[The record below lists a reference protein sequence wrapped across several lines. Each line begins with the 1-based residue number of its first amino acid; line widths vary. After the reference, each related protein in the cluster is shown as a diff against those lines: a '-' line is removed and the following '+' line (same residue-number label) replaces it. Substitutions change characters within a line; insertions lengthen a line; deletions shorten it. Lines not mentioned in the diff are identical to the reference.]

1 MELKTIGLTKKFG
14 SKTAVDN
21 LNITLTNGVYGLLGA
36 NGAGKTTLMRL
47 LCNIQNPTSGKIL
60 LNGKNIV
67 GLGERYRNLL
77 GYLPQHF
84 GYYPDFS
91 AFDFLLYVSALK
103 GLDEKAARKK
113 SKELLEAVD
122 LSRESKH
129 KIKTFSGGMKQRL
142 GIAQAMLNDPHILI
156 LDEPTAGLDPKERV
170 RFRNLISAFS
180 KDRIVILST
189 HIVSDVEF
197 IAEEIIMM
205 KSGQIIHFGNP
216 QEITSEIDDQVWEC
230 TVPTAY
236 AEKYA
241 AAYNTSNLRNTSENQ
256 TILRIIGDRPPMRKV
271 FSKRLAL
278 IALIGIILFSALLSF
293 STFQNKYAFDQNI
306 GKGTGKTAVEIDK
319 EIAAKYEGILTDK
332 KVQQMMSDFAP
343 TSDLHGLS
351 AIYVYQ
357 NAMQS
362 AAFSRFSDKEGNWN
376 GLSVSDVFGNEEIK
390 IGYVDGWLSTSRNMV
405 RVFVALALAVII
417 MLAPIFSGEY
427 EGVDN
432 IILTSK
438 YGKTKCATA
447 KVVAGIIT
455 AILTTTLIAAFNLL
469 LAFVFYGTEG
479 LDCSI
484 LFAPSDYVEA
494 FIPFNITCGTL
505 LKYQILLA
513 FTCTLSVTGITLFL
527 SAISKNQIVAL
538 VAAMAIFLFPVL
550 LPITEVNPLFR
561 LVGLLP
567 IYHVLA
573 ISLLSVEQ
581 MSNGMLY
588 AIWAIPAALLF
599 LGVGAGIS
607 RRVFAKHQVL

>member
-1 MELKTIGLTKKFG
+1 MKK
-14 SKTAVDN
+14 
-21 LNITLTNGVYGLLGA
+21 
-36 NGAGKTTLMRL
+36 
-47 LCNIQNPTSGKIL
+47 
-60 LNGKNIV
+60 
-67 GLGERYRNLL
+67 
-77 GYLPQHF
+77 
-84 GYYPDFS
+84 
-91 AFDFLLYVSALK
+91 
-103 GLDEKAARKK
+103 
-113 SKELLEAVD
+113 
-122 LSRESKH
+122 
-129 KIKTFSGGMKQRL
+129 
-142 GIAQAMLNDPHILI
+142 LI
-156 LDEPTAGLDPKERV
+156 LFEL
-170 RFRNLISAFS
+170 
-180 KDRIVILST
+180 
-189 HIVSDVEF
+189 
-197 IAEEIIMM
+197 
-205 KSGQIIHFGNP
+205 
-216 QEITSEIDDQVWEC
+216 
-230 TVPTAY
+230 
-236 AEKYA
+236 
-241 AAYNTSNLRNTSENQ
+241 
-256 TILRIIGDRPPMRKV
+256 RKV
-271 FSKRLAL
+271 FSKRLSL
-278 IALIGIILFSALLSF
+278 IALVGILLFSVLISF
-293 STFQNKYAFDQNI
+293 STYQNKYAFDGVNAE
-306 GKGTGKTAVEIDK
+306 GSGKTAVEIDK
-319 EIAAKYEGILTDK
+319 GIAAKYEGILTDE

-447 KVVAGIIT
+447 KVIAGIIT
-455 AILTTTLIAAFNLL
+455 AILTTTLVAAINLL

-550 LPITEVNPLFR
+550 LPITEVNPLFP

-607 RRVFAKHQVL
+607 RRVFAKHQVS

>member
-1 MELKTIGLTKKFG
+1 M
-14 SKTAVDN
+14 
-21 LNITLTNGVYGLLGA
+21 ITRYC
-36 NGAGKTTLMRL
+36 RL
-47 LCNIQNPTSGKIL
+47 
-60 LNGKNIV
+60 
-67 GLGERYRNLL
+67 
-77 GYLPQHF
+77 
-84 GYYPDFS
+84 
-91 AFDFLLYVSALK
+91 
-103 GLDEKAARKK
+103 
-113 SKELLEAVD
+113 
-122 LSRESKH
+122 
-129 KIKTFSGGMKQRL
+129 
-142 GIAQAMLNDPHILI
+142 
-156 LDEPTAGLDPKERV
+156 
-170 RFRNLISAFS
+170 
-180 KDRIVILST
+180 
-189 HIVSDVEF
+189 
-197 IAEEIIMM
+197 
-205 KSGQIIHFGNP
+205 
-216 QEITSEIDDQVWEC
+216 
-230 TVPTAY
+230 
-236 AEKYA
+236 
-241 AAYNTSNLRNTSENQ
+241 
-256 TILRIIGDRPPMRKV
+256 
-271 FSKRLAL
+271 
-278 IALIGIILFSALLSF
+278 
-293 STFQNKYAFDQNI
+293 AFDQNI
-306 GKGTGKTAVEIDK
+306 GEGTGKTAVEIDK
-319 EIAAKYEGILTDK
+319 EIAAKYEGILTDE

-362 AAFSRFSDKEGNWN
+362 AAFSRFSDEEGKWN

-447 KVVAGIIT
+447 KVIAGIIT
-455 AILTTTLIAAFNLL
+455 AVFTTTLVAAFNLL
-469 LAFVFYGTEG
+469 FAFVFYGTEG

-494 FIPFNITCGTL
+494 FIPFNITCWTL

-550 LPITEVNPLFR
+550 LPITEANPLFR

-581 MSNGMLY
+581 MSNGITQPPK
-588 AIWAIPAALLF
+588 AQHQH
-599 LGVGAGIS
+599 GAS
-607 RRVFAKHQVL
+607 QHRHRKTDAPE

>member
-1 MELKTIGLTKKFG
+1 MCIRDRVG
-14 SKTAVDN
+14 
-21 LNITLTNGVYGLLGA
+21 
-36 NGAGKTTLMRL
+36 
-47 LCNIQNPTSGKIL
+47 IL
-60 LNGKNIV
+60 L
-67 GLGERYRNLL
+67 
-77 GYLPQHF
+77 
-84 GYYPDFS
+84 FS
-91 AFDFLLYVSALK
+91 V
-103 GLDEKAARKK
+103 
-113 SKELLEAVD
+113 
-122 LSRESKH
+122 
-129 KIKTFSGGMKQRL
+129 
-142 GIAQAMLNDPHILI
+142 LI
-156 LDEPTAGLDPKERV
+156 
-170 RFRNLISAFS
+170 
-180 KDRIVILST
+180 
-189 HIVSDVEF
+189 
-197 IAEEIIMM
+197 
-205 KSGQIIHFGNP
+205 
-216 QEITSEIDDQVWEC
+216 
-230 TVPTAY
+230 
-236 AEKYA
+236 
-241 AAYNTSNLRNTSENQ
+241 
-256 TILRIIGDRPPMRKV
+256 
-271 FSKRLAL
+271 
-278 IALIGIILFSALLSF
+278 SF
-293 STFQNKYAFDQNI
+293 STYQNKYAFD
-306 GKGTGKTAVEIDK
+306 GVSAEGSGKTAVEIDK

-390 IGYVDGWLSTSRNMV
+390 IGYVDGWLSTSKNMV
-405 RVFVALALAVII
+405 RVFIVLALAVII

-469 LAFVFYGTEG
+469 LAFVFYGAEG

-527 SAISKNQIVAL
+527 SAISKNQIVAF
-538 VAAMAIFLFPVL
+538 VASMAIFLFPVL
-550 LPITEVNPLFR
+550 LPITEANPLFR
-561 LVGLLP
+561 LIGLLP
-567 IYHVLA
+567 LHHVQA
-573 ISLLSVEQ
+573 VSLLSVEQ

-588 AIWAIPAALLF
+588 AVWAIPTALLF
-599 LGVGAGIS
+599 LGIGAVIS
-607 RRVFAKHQVL
+607 RRVFAKHQVS

>member
-1 MELKTIGLTKKFG
+1 MKK
-14 SKTAVDN
+14 
-21 LNITLTNGVYGLLGA
+21 
-36 NGAGKTTLMRL
+36 
-47 LCNIQNPTSGKIL
+47 
-60 LNGKNIV
+60 
-67 GLGERYRNLL
+67 
-77 GYLPQHF
+77 
-84 GYYPDFS
+84 
-91 AFDFLLYVSALK
+91 
-103 GLDEKAARKK
+103 
-113 SKELLEAVD
+113 
-122 LSRESKH
+122 
-129 KIKTFSGGMKQRL
+129 
-142 GIAQAMLNDPHILI
+142 LI
-156 LDEPTAGLDPKERV
+156 LFEL
-170 RFRNLISAFS
+170 
-180 KDRIVILST
+180 
-189 HIVSDVEF
+189 
-197 IAEEIIMM
+197 
-205 KSGQIIHFGNP
+205 
-216 QEITSEIDDQVWEC
+216 W
-230 TVPTAY
+230 
-236 AEKYA
+236 
-241 AAYNTSNLRNTSENQ
+241 
-256 TILRIIGDRPPMRKV
+256 KV

-293 STFQNKYAFDQNI
+293 STFQNKYTFDPNI
-306 GKGTGKTAVEIDK
+306 GEGTGKTAVEIDK
-319 EIAAKYEGILTDK
+319 EIAAKYEGILTDE
-332 KVQQMMSDFAP
+332 KVHQMMSDFAP

-417 MLAPIFSGEY
+417 MLAPIFSSEY

-455 AILTTTLIAAFNLL
+455 AVLTTTLVAAFNLL

-494 FIPFNITCGTL
+494 FIPFNITCWTL

-550 LPITEVNPLFR
+550 LPITEANPLFR

-607 RRVFAKHQVL
+607 RRVFAKHQVS

>member
-1 MELKTIGLTKKFG
+1 MKK
-14 SKTAVDN
+14 
-21 LNITLTNGVYGLLGA
+21 
-36 NGAGKTTLMRL
+36 
-47 LCNIQNPTSGKIL
+47 
-60 LNGKNIV
+60 
-67 GLGERYRNLL
+67 
-77 GYLPQHF
+77 
-84 GYYPDFS
+84 
-91 AFDFLLYVSALK
+91 
-103 GLDEKAARKK
+103 
-113 SKELLEAVD
+113 
-122 LSRESKH
+122 
-129 KIKTFSGGMKQRL
+129 
-142 GIAQAMLNDPHILI
+142 LI
-156 LDEPTAGLDPKERV
+156 LFEL
-170 RFRNLISAFS
+170 
-180 KDRIVILST
+180 
-189 HIVSDVEF
+189 
-197 IAEEIIMM
+197 
-205 KSGQIIHFGNP
+205 
-216 QEITSEIDDQVWEC
+216 
-230 TVPTAY
+230 
-236 AEKYA
+236 
-241 AAYNTSNLRNTSENQ
+241 
-256 TILRIIGDRPPMRKV
+256 RKV
-271 FSKRLAL
+271 FSKRLSL
-278 IALIGIILFSALLSF
+278 IALVGILLFSVLISF
-293 STFQNKYAFDQNI
+293 STYQNKYAFDGVNAE
-306 GKGTGKTAVEIDK
+306 GSGKTAVEIDK
-319 EIAAKYEGILTDK
+319 GIAAKYEGILTDE

-447 KVVAGIIT
+447 KVIAGIIT
-455 AILTTTLIAAFNLL
+455 AILTTTLVAAINLL

-513 FTCTLSVTGITLFL
+513 FTCTLSITGITLFL

>member
-1 MELKTIGLTKKFG
+1 MKK
-14 SKTAVDN
+14 
-21 LNITLTNGVYGLLGA
+21 
-36 NGAGKTTLMRL
+36 
-47 LCNIQNPTSGKIL
+47 
-60 LNGKNIV
+60 
-67 GLGERYRNLL
+67 
-77 GYLPQHF
+77 
-84 GYYPDFS
+84 
-91 AFDFLLYVSALK
+91 
-103 GLDEKAARKK
+103 
-113 SKELLEAVD
+113 
-122 LSRESKH
+122 
-129 KIKTFSGGMKQRL
+129 
-142 GIAQAMLNDPHILI
+142 LI
-156 LDEPTAGLDPKERV
+156 LFE
-170 RFRNLISAFS
+170 
-180 KDRIVILST
+180 
-189 HIVSDVEF
+189 
-197 IAEEIIMM
+197 
-205 KSGQIIHFGNP
+205 
-216 QEITSEIDDQVWEC
+216 
-230 TVPTAY
+230 
-236 AEKYA
+236 
-241 AAYNTSNLRNTSENQ
+241 
-256 TILRIIGDRPPMRKV
+256 LRIV

-293 STFQNKYAFDQNI
+293 STFQNKYAFDPNI
-306 GKGTGKTAVEIDK
+306 GEGTGKTAVEIDK
-319 EIAAKYEGILTDK
+319 EIAAKYEGILTDE

-376 GLSVSDVFGNEEIK
+376 GLSISDVFGNEEIK
-390 IGYVDGWLSTSRNMV
+390 IGYVDGWLSTSKNMV
-405 RVFVALALAVII
+405 RFFIALALAVII

-447 KVVAGIIT
+447 KVAAGILT
-455 AILTTTLIAAFNLL
+455 AILTTALVAAFNLL
-469 LAFVFYGTEG
+469 LALIFYGTEG

-484 LFAPSDYVEA
+484 LFAPSDYVEG
-494 FIPFNITCGTL
+494 FIPFNITYGTL

-538 VAAMAIFLFPVL
+538 VAAIAIFLFPVL
-550 LPITEVNPLFR
+550 LPITEANPLFR

-567 IYHVLA
+567 IYHALA

-607 RRVFAKHQVL
+607 RRVFAKHQVS

>member
-1 MELKTIGLTKKFG
+1 MKK
-14 SKTAVDN
+14 
-21 LNITLTNGVYGLLGA
+21 
-36 NGAGKTTLMRL
+36 
-47 LCNIQNPTSGKIL
+47 
-60 LNGKNIV
+60 
-67 GLGERYRNLL
+67 
-77 GYLPQHF
+77 
-84 GYYPDFS
+84 
-91 AFDFLLYVSALK
+91 
-103 GLDEKAARKK
+103 
-113 SKELLEAVD
+113 
-122 LSRESKH
+122 
-129 KIKTFSGGMKQRL
+129 
-142 GIAQAMLNDPHILI
+142 LI
-156 LDEPTAGLDPKERV
+156 LFEL
-170 RFRNLISAFS
+170 
-180 KDRIVILST
+180 
-189 HIVSDVEF
+189 
-197 IAEEIIMM
+197 
-205 KSGQIIHFGNP
+205 
-216 QEITSEIDDQVWEC
+216 
-230 TVPTAY
+230 
-236 AEKYA
+236 
-241 AAYNTSNLRNTSENQ
+241 
-256 TILRIIGDRPPMRKV
+256 RKV
-271 FSKRLAL
+271 FSKRLSL
-278 IALIGIILFSALLSF
+278 IALVGILLFSVLISF
-293 STFQNKYAFDQNI
+293 STYQNKYAFDGVNAE
-306 GKGTGKTAVEIDK
+306 GSGKTAVEIDK
-319 EIAAKYEGILTDK
+319 GIAAKYEGILTDE

-447 KVVAGIIT
+447 KVIAGIIT
-455 AILTTTLIAAFNLL
+455 AILTTTLVAAINLL

-607 RRVFAKHQVL
+607 HREFAKHQVL

>member
-1 MELKTIGLTKKFG
+1 
-14 SKTAVDN
+14 
-21 LNITLTNGVYGLLGA
+21 
-36 NGAGKTTLMRL
+36 
-47 LCNIQNPTSGKIL
+47 
-60 LNGKNIV
+60 
-67 GLGERYRNLL
+67 
-77 GYLPQHF
+77 
-84 GYYPDFS
+84 
-91 AFDFLLYVSALK
+91 
-103 GLDEKAARKK
+103 
-113 SKELLEAVD
+113 
-122 LSRESKH
+122 
-129 KIKTFSGGMKQRL
+129 
-142 GIAQAMLNDPHILI
+142 
-156 LDEPTAGLDPKERV
+156 
-170 RFRNLISAFS
+170 
-180 KDRIVILST
+180 
-189 HIVSDVEF
+189 
-197 IAEEIIMM
+197 
-205 KSGQIIHFGNP
+205 
-216 QEITSEIDDQVWEC
+216 
-230 TVPTAY
+230 
-236 AEKYA
+236 
-241 AAYNTSNLRNTSENQ
+241 
-256 TILRIIGDRPPMRKV
+256 
-271 FSKRLAL
+271 
-278 IALIGIILFSALLSF
+278 
-293 STFQNKYAFDQNI
+293 
-306 GKGTGKTAVEIDK
+306 
-319 EIAAKYEGILTDK
+319 
-332 KVQQMMSDFAP
+332 MMSDFAP

-362 AAFSRFSDKEGNWN
+362 AVFSRFSDKEGNWN

>member
-1 MELKTIGLTKKFG
+1 
-14 SKTAVDN
+14 
-21 LNITLTNGVYGLLGA
+21 
-36 NGAGKTTLMRL
+36 
-47 LCNIQNPTSGKIL
+47 
-60 LNGKNIV
+60 
-67 GLGERYRNLL
+67 
-77 GYLPQHF
+77 
-84 GYYPDFS
+84 
-91 AFDFLLYVSALK
+91 
-103 GLDEKAARKK
+103 
-113 SKELLEAVD
+113 
-122 LSRESKH
+122 
-129 KIKTFSGGMKQRL
+129 
-142 GIAQAMLNDPHILI
+142 
-156 LDEPTAGLDPKERV
+156 
-170 RFRNLISAFS
+170 
-180 KDRIVILST
+180 
-189 HIVSDVEF
+189 
-197 IAEEIIMM
+197 
-205 KSGQIIHFGNP
+205 
-216 QEITSEIDDQVWEC
+216 
-230 TVPTAY
+230 
-236 AEKYA
+236 
-241 AAYNTSNLRNTSENQ
+241 
-256 TILRIIGDRPPMRKV
+256 
-271 FSKRLAL
+271 
-278 IALIGIILFSALLSF
+278 
-293 STFQNKYAFDQNI
+293 
-306 GKGTGKTAVEIDK
+306 
-319 EIAAKYEGILTDK
+319 
-332 KVQQMMSDFAP
+332 
-343 TSDLHGLS
+343 
-351 AIYVYQ
+351 
-357 NAMQS
+357 MQS
-362 AAFSRFSDKEGNWN
+362 AAFSRFSDKDGNWN

-455 AILTTTLIAAFNLL
+455 AILTTTLVAAFNLL

-573 ISLLSVEQ
+573 IALLSMEQ

-607 RRVFAKHQVL
+607 RRVFAKHQVS

>member
-1 MELKTIGLTKKFG
+1 MKK
-14 SKTAVDN
+14 
-21 LNITLTNGVYGLLGA
+21 
-36 NGAGKTTLMRL
+36 
-47 LCNIQNPTSGKIL
+47 
-60 LNGKNIV
+60 
-67 GLGERYRNLL
+67 
-77 GYLPQHF
+77 
-84 GYYPDFS
+84 
-91 AFDFLLYVSALK
+91 
-103 GLDEKAARKK
+103 
-113 SKELLEAVD
+113 
-122 LSRESKH
+122 
-129 KIKTFSGGMKQRL
+129 
-142 GIAQAMLNDPHILI
+142 LI
-156 LDEPTAGLDPKERV
+156 LFE
-170 RFRNLISAFS
+170 
-180 KDRIVILST
+180 
-189 HIVSDVEF
+189 
-197 IAEEIIMM
+197 
-205 KSGQIIHFGNP
+205 
-216 QEITSEIDDQVWEC
+216 
-230 TVPTAY
+230 
-236 AEKYA
+236 
-241 AAYNTSNLRNTSENQ
+241 
-256 TILRIIGDRPPMRKV
+256 LRIV

-293 STFQNKYAFDQNI
+293 STFQNKYAFDPNI
-306 GKGTGKTAVEIDK
+306 GEGTGKTAVEIDK
-319 EIAAKYEGILTDK
+319 EIAAKYEGILTDE

-376 GLSVSDVFGNEEIK
+376 GLSISDVFGNEEIK
-390 IGYVDGWLSTSRNMV
+390 IGYVDGWLSTSKNMV
-405 RVFVALALAVII
+405 RFFIALALAVII

-447 KVVAGIIT
+447 KVAAGILT
-455 AILTTTLIAAFNLL
+455 SILTTALVAAFNLL
-469 LAFVFYGTEG
+469 LALIFYGTEG

-484 LFAPSDYVEA
+484 LFAPSDYVEG

-538 VAAMAIFLFPVL
+538 VAAIAIFLFPVL
-550 LPITEVNPLFR
+550 LPITEANPLFR

-567 IYHVLA
+567 IYHALA

-607 RRVFAKHQVL
+607 RRVFAKHQVS

>member
-1 MELKTIGLTKKFG
+1 MKK
-14 SKTAVDN
+14 
-21 LNITLTNGVYGLLGA
+21 
-36 NGAGKTTLMRL
+36 
-47 LCNIQNPTSGKIL
+47 
-60 LNGKNIV
+60 
-67 GLGERYRNLL
+67 
-77 GYLPQHF
+77 
-84 GYYPDFS
+84 
-91 AFDFLLYVSALK
+91 
-103 GLDEKAARKK
+103 
-113 SKELLEAVD
+113 
-122 LSRESKH
+122 
-129 KIKTFSGGMKQRL
+129 
-142 GIAQAMLNDPHILI
+142 LI
-156 LDEPTAGLDPKERV
+156 LFEL
-170 RFRNLISAFS
+170 
-180 KDRIVILST
+180 
-189 HIVSDVEF
+189 
-197 IAEEIIMM
+197 
-205 KSGQIIHFGNP
+205 
-216 QEITSEIDDQVWEC
+216 
-230 TVPTAY
+230 
-236 AEKYA
+236 
-241 AAYNTSNLRNTSENQ
+241 
-256 TILRIIGDRPPMRKV
+256 RKV
-271 FSKRLAL
+271 FSKRLSL
-278 IALIGIILFSALLSF
+278 IALVGILLFSVLISF
-293 STFQNKYAFDQNI
+293 STYQNKYAFDGVNAE
-306 GKGTGKTAVEIDK
+306 GSGKTAVEIDK
-319 EIAAKYEGILTDK
+319 GIAAKYEGILTDE

-447 KVVAGIIT
+447 KVIAGIIT
-455 AILTTTLIAAFNLL
+455 AILTTALVAAINLL

-538 VAAMAIFLFPVL
+538 VATMAIFLFPVL

-607 RRVFAKHQVL
+607 RRVFAKHQVS

>member
-1 MELKTIGLTKKFG
+1 MKLIIAEKPSVAKSIASALGASSRADGFYEG
-14 SKTAVDN
+14 S
-21 LNITLTNGVYGLLGA
+21 GLLVSWCVGHLVSPMD
-36 NGAGKTTLMRL
+36 AGGYDERFKKWRYDDLPILPESFRYVL
-47 LCNIQNPTSGKIL
+47 APGK
-60 LNGKNIV
+60 
-67 GLGERYRNLL
+67 E
-77 GYLPQHF
+77 
-84 GYYPDFS
+84 D
-91 AFDFLLYVSALK
+91 AF
-103 GLDEKAARKK
+103 E
-113 SKELLEAVD
+113 
-122 LSRESKH
+122 
-129 KIKTFSGGMKQRL
+129 
-142 GIAQAMLNDPHILI
+142 
-156 LDEPTAGLDPKERV
+156 
-170 RFRNLISAFS
+170 
-180 KDRIVILST
+180 
-189 HIVSDVEF
+189 
-197 IAEEIIMM
+197 
-205 KSGQIIHFGNP
+205 
-216 QEITSEIDDQVWEC
+216 
-230 TVPTAY
+230 
-236 AEKYA
+236 
-241 AAYNTSNLRNTSENQ
+241 NLRA
-256 TILRIIGDRPPMRKV
+256 LMDRP
-271 FSKRLAL
+271 
-278 IALIGIILFSALLSF
+278 
-293 STFQNKYAFDQNI
+293 
-306 GKGTGKTAVEIDK
+306 
-319 EIAAKYEGILTDK
+319 
-332 KVQQMMSDFAP
+332 
-343 TSDLHGLS
+343 
-351 AIYVYQ
+351 
-357 NAMQS
+357 
-362 AAFSRFSDKEGNWN
+362 
-376 GLSVSDVFGNEEIK
+376 DV
-390 IGYVDGWLSTSRNMV
+390 D
-405 RVFVALALAVII
+405 II